1 MAAGY
6 QELFVEQGSD
16 YVTTITLDDVD
27 GTPFDLTDYTGKSQI
42 RKSYYSANA
51 TAEFSITV
59 SDPLTGTLA
68 LNLDSANTAN
78 IAPGRYVYDVV
89 IKDTTNHVNTVTRVL
104 EGVINVTPSVTYTG
118 F

>member
-27 GTPFDLTDYTGKSQI
+27 GTAFDLTSYTGKSQI
-42 RKSYYSANA
+42 RKSYYSSNA
-51 TAEFSITV
+51 TAEFTITIT
-59 SDPLTGTLA
+59 DPTSGIIG

-89 IKDTTNHVNTVTRVL
+89 IKNDSNVRTRVL
-104 EGVINVTPSVTYTG
+104 EGIVNVLPQVTV